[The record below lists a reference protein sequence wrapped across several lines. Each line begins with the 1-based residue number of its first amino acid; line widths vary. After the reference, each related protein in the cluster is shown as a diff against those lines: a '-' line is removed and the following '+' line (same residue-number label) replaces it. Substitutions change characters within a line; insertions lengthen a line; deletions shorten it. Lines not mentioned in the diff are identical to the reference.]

1 MRNAELVADRLV
13 VQSGSNH
20 SGHRAAD
27 LAPWHSSVVQMSA
40 SPRVIW
46 PRAWPDWSLHSA
58 RSTARCLS
66 GVSGAGREP
75 DAARETDGWR
85 PPARAIKMK
94 IKMKFR
100 AMGFQSVLQ
109 TAISFSMAHGAC
121 RSVGAI
127 LAARHLAT
135 RQLRGLRGSPTATPG
150 TRAPARAKGARRQ
163 PTATAGAA
171 RRAWR
176 GAASGLPRQGA
187 PGAARALASTRLW
200 CGCGRR
206 S

>member
-75 DAARETDGWR
+75 DAARETAGAR
-85 PPARAIKMK
+85 RRAIKIK
-94 IKMKFR
+94 IKKRKKRKSSVFALFGAVR
-100 AMGFQSVLQ
+100 RCSQVFFSPRTIYAEVVGGEGEAQSWRLRVLR
-109 TAISFSMAHGAC
+109 C
-121 RSVGAI
+121 
-127 LAARHLAT
+127 
-135 RQLRGLRGSPTATPG
+135 
-150 TRAPARAKGARRQ
+150 
-163 PTATAGAA
+163 
-171 RRAWR
+171 
-176 GAASGLPRQGA
+176 
-187 PGAARALASTRLW
+187 
-200 CGCGRR
+200 C
-206 S
+206 

>member
-40 SPRVIW
+40 SPRVIR

-75 DAARETDGWR
+75 DATIVLIARPHR
-85 PPARAIKMK
+85 
-94 IKMKFR
+94 
-100 AMGFQSVLQ
+100 
-109 TAISFSMAHGAC
+109 TAPH
-121 RSVGAI
+121 R
-127 LAARHLAT
+127 T
-135 RQLRGLRGSPTATPG
+135 
-150 TRAPARAKGARRQ
+150 APAVPR
-163 PTATAGAA
+163 
-171 RRAWR
+171 WR
-176 GAASGLPRQGA
+176 
-187 PGAARALASTRLW
+187 
-200 CGCGRR
+200 
-206 S
+206 

>member
-40 SPRVIW
+40 SPRVIR

-75 DAARETDGWR
+75 DAARESSR
-85 PPARAIKMK
+85 ARRRAIKMK
-94 IKMKFR
+94 IKMK
-100 AMGFQSVLQ
+100 
-109 TAISFSMAHGAC
+109 
-121 RSVGAI
+121 
-127 LAARHLAT
+127 
-135 RQLRGLRGSPTATPG
+135 
-150 TRAPARAKGARRQ
+150 GARR
-163 PTATAGAA
+163 
-171 RRAWR
+171 
-176 GAASGLPRQGA
+176 SK
-187 PGAARALASTRLW
+187 
-200 CGCGRR
+200 
-206 S
+206 

>member
-40 SPRVIW
+40 SPRVIR

-75 DAARETDGWR
+75 DATRESARACR
-85 PPARAIKMK
+85 RAIKMK
-94 IKMKFR
+94 IKMK
-100 AMGFQSVLQ
+100 GGENQNENKNEV
-109 TAISFSMAHGAC
+109 
-121 RSVGAI
+121 
-127 LAARHLAT
+127 
-135 RQLRGLRGSPTATPG
+135 
-150 TRAPARAKGARRQ
+150 
-163 PTATAGAA
+163 
-171 RRAWR
+171 
-176 GAASGLPRQGA
+176 
-187 PGAARALASTRLW
+187 
-200 CGCGRR
+200 
-206 S
+206 

>member
-40 SPRVIW
+40 SPRVIR

-75 DAARETDGWR
+75 GAARES
-85 PPARAIKMK
+85 ARARRHAIKMK
-94 IKMKFR
+94 IKMKG
-100 AMGFQSVLQ
+100 APM
-109 TAISFSMAHGAC
+109 AIKMKFCHFDFSIC
-121 RSVGAI
+121 
-127 LAARHLAT
+127 AANSDRYFLKFHEDEVIGPLFGV
-135 RQLRGLRGSPTATPG
+135 R
-150 TRAPARAKGARRQ
+150 
-163 PTATAGAA
+163 TATAWGVQNPFRKLTRKHGGSP
-171 RRAWR
+171 RRD
-176 GAASGLPRQGA
+176 S
-187 PGAARALASTRLW
+187 
-200 CGCGRR
+200 
-206 S
+206 

>member
-40 SPRVIW
+40 SPRVIR

-75 DAARETDGWR
+75 DAARETAGAR
-85 PPARAIKMK
+85 RRAIKIK
-94 IKMKFR
+94 IKMKGAR
-100 AMGFQSVLQ
+100 
-109 TAISFSMAHGAC
+109 AC
-121 RSVGAI
+121 RNCR
-127 LAARHLAT
+127 L
-135 RQLRGLRGSPTATPG
+135 
-150 TRAPARAKGARRQ
+150 
-163 PTATAGAA
+163 
-171 RRAWR
+171 
-176 GAASGLPRQGA
+176 A
-187 PGAARALASTRLW
+187 PGGQSPVMGNARSCMARLSLFAAQIEKSK
-200 CGCGRR
+200 
-206 S
+206 

>member
-40 SPRVIW
+40 SPRVIR

-75 DAARETDGWR
+75 DAARGESAS
-85 PPARAIKMK
+85 ARRHAIKMK
-94 IKMKFR
+94 IKMK
-100 AMGFQSVLQ
+100 
-109 TAISFSMAHGAC
+109 
-121 RSVGAI
+121 
-127 LAARHLAT
+127 
-135 RQLRGLRGSPTATPG
+135 
-150 TRAPARAKGARRQ
+150 
-163 PTATAGAA
+163 GAA
-171 RRAWR
+171 DQNENKNEVM
-176 GAASGLPRQGA
+176 GYPFSICAANSDN
-187 PGAARALASTRLW
+187 
-200 CGCGRR
+200 
-206 S
+206 